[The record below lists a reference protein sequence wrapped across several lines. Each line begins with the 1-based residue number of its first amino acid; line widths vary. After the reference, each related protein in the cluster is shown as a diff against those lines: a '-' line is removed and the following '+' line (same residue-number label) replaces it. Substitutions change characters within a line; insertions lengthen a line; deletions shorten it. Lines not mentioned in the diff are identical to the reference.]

1 MILRRLYELAV
12 RENLLDDPAF
22 EFQPIPFVI
31 VLREGGE
38 LSNEGIVE
46 QRGDILIPSKKKGGE
61 PKKKPD
67 SGRPVS
73 VPRAHGNS
81 ASQGF
86 ARFFAD
92 TIARVVPMSFDLANQ
107 SVAQRAAELAKR
119 DRSRATFWRQI
130 DRAADETDDPAL
142 RAVQAFGRRL
152 STNPDL
158 AAKVEQ
164 TFADRKA
171 KATDR
176 CTFHYALDRGPTI
189 LNRDTV
195 RAWYSAVYREYTGG
209 KQTAGPT
216 GLCQITERVGPIP
229 LTHPIKLDK
238 VPGWMSMGVALISYD
253 KAAFESYGLE
263 GTANASVGYE
273 AADAYGAALRALVQ
287 NKLSHDSRTSIRI
300 GESLFLFWTREPEP
314 TDFMELFESPTTEAV
329 AKLLAA
335 SPEGQPNDAAIDE
348 NEFYCLALSS
358 NAARVI
364 VRDYLEESLPKA
376 RANVAAWF
384 RDLKVASTR
393 KRDLG
398 YPIATF
404 PLWVLAASMT
414 APKSGNQPDWPRIN
428 DQVPRLMA
436 AALKNNEAPLPDS
449 ILASCLQRL
458 RAEGSN
464 GFRPARM
471 ALLKLCLIRK
481 GVLMSE
487 KLDPNE
493 SNPAYVCGE
502 LLAVFDQIQRAALGN
517 VNATVVDKYYGGFSA
532 APLTALGVLFENAQ
546 NHLRSL
552 RSENAKRAAGLDKR
566 LALTVRKLK
575 DIPEGQ
581 LSLADQTRFALG
593 YYHAKAERIE
603 RWAELQQQ
611 RALEAERKK
620 AAKAKQSATD
630 TQA

>member
-1 MILRRLYELAV
+1 MILQRLYELAV

-38 LSNEGIVE
+38 LLNEGIVE
-46 QRGDILIPSKKKGGE
+46 QRGDILIPSKMKGGE

-92 TIARVVPMSFDLANQ
+92 TIARVVSISFDLANQ
-107 SVAQRAAELAKR
+107 SAAQRAAELAKR
-119 DRSRATFWRQI
+119 GRSRATFWRQI

-158 AAKVEQ
+158 AAKLEQ
-164 TFADRKA
+164 TLAERKA
-171 KATDR
+171 KASDR
-176 CTFHYALDRGPTI
+176 CTFAFAHDQGLTILDRDAI
-189 LNRDTV
+189 
-195 RAWYSAVYREYTGG
+195 RAWYSAVYREYTGR
-209 KQTAGPT
+209 KQFAGPS
-216 GLCQITERVGPIP
+216 GLCQIMERVGPIP
-229 LTHPIKLDK
+229 TTHQIKPK
-238 VPGWMSMGVALISYD
+238 VPGWMSMDGLALISYD

-273 AADAYGAALRALVQ
+273 AADAYGEALRALVQ

-314 TDFMELFESPTTEAV
+314 TDFMDQLESPTTEAV
-329 AKLLAA
+329 AKLLGAP
-335 SPEGQPNDAAIDE
+335 PEGQPNDASIDE
-348 NEFYCLALSS
+348 NEFYCLALS
-358 NAARVI
+358 NNTVRFI

-384 RDLKVASTR
+384 RDLKIASTH
-393 KRDLG
+393 KDDFG
-398 YPIATF
+398 CPIATF
-404 PLWVLAASMT
+404 PLWALAASMT
-414 APKSGNQPDWPRIN
+414 APKSGNQPNWPRIN

-464 GFRPARM
+464 GFRPERM

-502 LLAVFDQIQRAALGN
+502 LLAVFDQIQRAALGKI
-517 VNATVVDKYYGGFSA
+517 NATVVDKYYGGFSA

-575 DIPEGQ
+575 SVPKGQ
-581 LSLADQTRFALG
+581 LSLADQAWFALG

-603 RWAELQQQ
+603 RWAELQMQ
-611 RALEAERKK
+611 RAREAERKK
-620 AAKAKQSATD
+620 AAKAEQSATEI
-630 TQA
+630 